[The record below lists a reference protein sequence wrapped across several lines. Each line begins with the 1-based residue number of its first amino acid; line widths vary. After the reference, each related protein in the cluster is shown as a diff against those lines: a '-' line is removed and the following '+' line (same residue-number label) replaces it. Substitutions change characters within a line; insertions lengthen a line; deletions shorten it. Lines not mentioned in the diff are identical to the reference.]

1 MAEPVTSPDFG
12 ERPIFYDIPTFDDV
26 ESERRHRKERLA
38 AAFRI
43 FGKFGFSEGVAGHI
57 TVRDPE
63 LTDAFWVNAFGQP
76 FNDIRTSDLLLVS
89 HTGEILEGDYAVN
102 QAAFAIHSALHMA
115 RPEIVAA
122 AHSHSVYGKAWSSL
136 GRLLDPLTQDS
147 CIFFDNHVL
156 FDDYTGVVNDPE
168 EGKRIAHAL
177 GGNGAAILRN
187 HGLLT
192 VGLCVEEAL
201 WLFVTMERTCQ
212 AQLLAEAAGTPVLIE
227 AEVAAETARLLNH
240 PYSGWFSPQPMFDQ
254 IMMDQPDLRD

>member
-102 QAAFAIHSALHMA
+102 QAAFAIHSGIHMT
-115 RPEIVAA
+115 RPDVLAA
-122 AHSHSVYGKAWSSL
+122 AHSHSLHGKAW
-136 GRLLDPLTQDS
+136 
-147 CIFFDNHVL
+147 
-156 FDDYTGVVNDPE
+156 
-168 EGKRIAHAL
+168 
-177 GGNGAAILRN
+177 
-187 HGLLT
+187 
-192 VGLCVEEAL
+192 
-201 WLFVTMERTCQ
+201 
-212 AQLLAEAAGTPVLIE
+212 
-227 AEVAAETARLLNH
+227 
-240 PYSGWFSPQPMFDQ
+240 
-254 IMMDQPDLRD
+254 